1 MNTNSSQRASTS
13 ATRTTQP
20 PSSEYTPTATDSR
33 SMNSATQRAS
43 LIAISHKCSE
53 IITSIDRML
62 LSVTPPSP
70 RASTRYTVT
79 DSILTEQERDAIRLE
94 AESSSSIRDRFLSRL
109 GV

>member
-1 MNTNSSQRASTS
+1 MNTSPSTS
-13 ATRTTQP
+13 DSTSDIRTIPQ
-20 PSSEYTPTATDSR
+20 PSSESTPTATASQ
-33 SMNSATQRAS
+33 STNSAMQRAS

-62 LSVTPPSP
+62 SYVTPQSQ

-94 AESSSSIRDRFLSRL
+94 AESSSSIRARYLSRL